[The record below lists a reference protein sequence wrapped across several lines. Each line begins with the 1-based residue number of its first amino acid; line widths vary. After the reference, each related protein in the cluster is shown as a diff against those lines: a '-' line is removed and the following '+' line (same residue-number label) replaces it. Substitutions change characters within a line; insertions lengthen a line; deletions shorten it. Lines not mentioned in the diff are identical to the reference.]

1 MRAEHAVA
9 DLITTGGLVLD
20 IGAYAGNKAEWFAA
34 RGARVVCVEP
44 QPGMAKALRQRFA
57 DNERVTIIEKGVG
70 AKPGTA
76 ILNICETDPVLSTF
90 KEHWQQGR
98 FLGKRWDR
106 QHEVALTTLA
116 DLVDQHGVP
125 DYCKI
130 DVEGAE
136 VDVLRGLDRR
146 IGIISFEFTAEYLA
160 HAAEAIQ
167 LLGDLGYD
175 RYNFSIAEQP
185 AFHLEDWT
193 DGEDL
198 LAQLSAASTANIKLW
213 GDIYAR

>member
-1 MRAEHAVA
+1 MGAEHVVA
-9 DLITTGGLVLD
+9 ELIATDGLVLD
-20 IGAYAGNKAEWFAA
+20 IGAYVGDKAEWFAT

-44 QPGMAKALRQRFA
+44 QPAMANALRRRF
-57 DNERVTIIEKGVG
+57 DGNDRVTIIEKGVG
-70 AKPGTA
+70 AAPGAA

-106 QHEVALTTLA
+106 QHEVAITTLA
-116 DLVDQHGVP
+116 ELVKQHGVP

-146 IGIISFEFTAEYLA
+146 IGIISFEFTAEYLS
-160 HAAEAIQ
+160 HAVEAIR
-167 LLGDLGYD
+167 LLGGFGYTQ
-175 RYNFSIAEQP
+175 YNFSVGELP
-185 AFHLEDWT
+185 AFHLENWT
-193 DGEDL
+193 GGEDL
-198 LAQLSAASTANIKLW
+198 LDGLTSACAANPKLW